1 MKQTLKTSKQ
11 WYDELPEDKKII
23 ILDPDGWD
31 RSNYEYSFNEEL
43 ITYDEFQKRLLFST
57 CKFNESVWE
66 IQDNDIQDCEP
77 IEIEDTVVSFN
88 QPNSHGVVYRDNPFN
103 LNEAPEDNSHGD
115 LVSLVWLIEK
125 LRRREGGCIMNE
137 LIAEAKK
144 HFSGLQYIKEKPI
157 NKNNEIEKYKRGDFS

>member
-1 MKQTLKTSKQ
+1 MKQILKTSKQ
-11 WYDELPEDKKII
+11 WYDEIPEDKKII

-43 ITYDEFQKRLLFST
+43 ITYDEFQKRVLFST
-57 CKFNESVWE
+57 CMFNESVWG

-88 QPNSHGVVYRDNPFN
+88 QPDSHGVVYKDNSFN

-115 LVSLVWLIEK
+115 LVLLIHLIEK

-144 HFSGLQYIKEKPI
+144 HFSGLQYIKEKSI
-157 NKNNEIEKYKRGDFS
+157 NIE